1 MNLIQERLNTLTA
14 AAEARAREIMHY
26 QINIDNYSRA
36 IVEIGD
42 DPAMQD
48 FAMQLRDLLTSSRI
62 EQAKEQILLK
72 VIRDQL
78 EEAACTSS

>member
-1 MNLIQERLNTLTA
+1 MNLIQERLNILTA
-14 AAEARAREIMHY
+14 AVEARAREIMHY

-36 IVEIGD
+36 IAEIGD

-48 FAMQLRDLLTSSRI
+48 FARQLRDLLASSRV
-62 EQAKEQILLK
+62 EQAKECVMLK

-78 EEAACTSS
+78 EESVCTSS